1 MVYSSVRIIE
11 GKFMLLVA
19 EELRNPYAVELYR
32 VLSIFVVIDYIL
44 ILYPYPTINI
54 AVLVRSDCQ
63 SVINRL

>member
-44 ILYPYPTINI
+44 ILYPYLTINI

>member
-1 MVYSSVRIIE
+1 
-11 GKFMLLVA
+11 MLLVA